1 MGFVGSSLL
10 GAADITAVSFGR
22 LVEPA
27 VFDGG
32 NQSTVKCSILH
43 KRARNMHVCFKIR
56 PS

>member
-22 LVEPA
+22 LVEPV